1 VSDASKL
8 PASPSRR
15 RTRRVALS
23 APVKVSGKDVEKSS
37 FTLTTTATNLNR
49 NGAMLQL
56 NRDLPVDSIVVITNG
71 RGARTSARVV
81 AQTSTGDIY
90 AYGMEFLEAD
100 NVKDFWA
107 SFSPLLREVAASPSR
122 NGTGFSA
129 FLCPLLHIGCPV
141 RRVTSKFMGLPR

>member
-1 VSDASKL
+1 M
-8 PASPSRR
+8 
-15 RTRRVALS
+15 
-23 APVKVSGKDVEKSS
+23 KVSGKDVEKSS

-100 NVKDFWA
+100 NVKDFWGII
-107 SFSPLLREVAASPSR
+107 FPTSR
-122 NGTGFSA
+122 G
-129 FLCPLLHIGCPV
+129 
-141 RRVTSKFMGLPR
+141 RR